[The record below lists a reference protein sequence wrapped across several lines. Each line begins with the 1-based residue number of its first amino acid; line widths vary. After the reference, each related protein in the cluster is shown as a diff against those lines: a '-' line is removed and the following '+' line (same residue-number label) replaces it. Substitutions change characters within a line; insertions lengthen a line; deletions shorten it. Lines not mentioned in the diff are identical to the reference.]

1 MLDANECREHA
12 ERCMTQATQTTN
24 PIVKERLIETAQGW
38 RRLAADFET
47 YPDRTHGFHE
57 RLKRLRPMSAS
68 ASVGAPKING

>member
-38 RRLAADFET
+38 RRLAADFEN

-57 RLKRLRPMSAS
+57 RLKRSA
-68 ASVGAPKING
+68 